1 MKNSHLTCFRG
12 SAISSCCGDNM
23 DFYNNIKELL
33 IDNELTKRVKD
44 YSKNKSDL
52 TTYYD
57 VGGLIKKA
65 GKKYGEAIVKK
76 YSEQLTKEVGKG
88 YTVSALKRMRQFY
101 MVIQKGATLSHL
113 LSYSH
118 YVELVVLDDINAINY
133 YINAVISNK
142 LTVRNLRKRIK
153 NKEYERLDEDTR
165 NKIVSN
171 DDLELVDTVKNP
183 ILIRSTI
190 GVDNISE
197 KMLQRLVLE
206 NLNEFLDELGDGY
219 SYVKNEYKIKIGDS
233 YNYIDLLLF
242 NYIYNA
248 FVVVELKVTELKK
261 EHIGQTLVYM
271 NYIDEHVKS
280 INQNKTIGIIIVKMD
295 NKFVMHYYK
304 EGRMISREYEL
315 I

>member
-1 MKNSHLTCFRG
+1 MKNSHLTYPVCRDINSFG
-12 SAISSCCGDNM
+12 GDNM
-23 DFYNNIKELL
+23 EYYNSIKELL
-33 IDNELTKRVKD
+33 IDNELAKRVKD

-65 GKKYGEAIVKK
+65 GKKYGEAIVKN

-142 LTVRNLRKRIK
+142 LTVRDLRKRIK
-153 NKEYERLDEDTR
+153 NKEYERLDEDTK
-165 NKIVSN
+165 NKLINN
-171 DDLELVDTVKNP
+171 DDLELIDTVKNP
-183 ILIRSTI
+183 ILIRNTTGNYYI
-190 GVDNISE
+190 TE
-197 KMLQRLVLE
+197 KMLQKLILE
-206 NLNEFLDELGDGY
+206 NLNEFLDELGEGY

-280 INQNKTIGIIIVKMD
+280 INQNK
-295 NKFVMHYYK
+295 
-304 EGRMISREYEL
+304 ISQ
-315 I
+315 